1 MTGTEKLKPIV
12 IGKSKEPR
20 CFRGK
25 ESLPIIYRN
34 NLSSWM
40 TTEIFTEF
48 LQKLNRKMITENRK
62 IAFIIDNCSSHPSIP
77 LSNVKLIFLPPNT
90 TSRLQAMDMGVI
102 HSIKSNY
109 RLKIARKLLVLLET
123 EPNPTVKDIDL
134 YDALI
139 MLKTSW
145 DEVSAE
151 TIKNCFIKSGLSFA
165 NNESEIEELENESD
179 ESIWNELSDR
189 LGLED
194 IDFEDYVNF
203 DNDIAVEDEN
213 IDETIAENELVIEEL
228 IDMDQLEDE
237 EIETECEAPVKLN
250 DALNAI
256 SQLRKYIT
264 QFNGLEKCHDLVNSL
279 ENNFFDYRF
288 KSIKQTKITDYFH

>member
-1 MTGTEKLKPIV
+1 
-12 IGKSKEPR
+12 
-20 CFRGK
+20 
-25 ESLPIIYRN
+25 
-34 NLSSWM
+34 M

-62 IAFIIDNCSSHPSIP
+62 IAFTIDNCSSHPSIP

-139 MLKTSW
+139 MLKSSR

-151 TIKNCFIKSGLSFA
+151 TVKNYFIKSGLSFI
-165 NNESEIEELENESD
+165 NNESEIEELENEGD

-203 DNDIAVEDEN
+203 DNKIAVEDEN
-213 IDETIAENELVIEEL
+213 IDKTIAENEFVIEEL
-228 IDMDQLEDE
+228 IHSGSISSQTSNLVHYDQ
-237 EIETECEAPVKLN
+237 T
-250 DALNAI
+250 
-256 SQLRKYIT
+256 SHR
-264 QFNGLEKCHDLVNSL
+264 
-279 ENNFFDYRF
+279 
-288 KSIKQTKITDYFH
+288 